1 MTLFEIN
8 EDSPYWLSYEV
19 LLENLQ
25 RSGVLVPVEPDSID
39 QPRVR
44 QAILGALLS
53 QIEAGGGIE
62 CALLAD
68 AAIAAILRVGE
79 ETP

>member
-1 MTLFEIN
+1 MKPTL
-8 EDSPYWLSYEV
+8 YREV
-19 LLENLQ
+19 DIPNPNRPERGTL
-25 RSGVLVPVEPDSID
+25 RWVVPVEPDYID

-44 QAILGALLS
+44 QAILGALLP
-53 QIEAGGGIE
+53 QIDAGGGIE

-68 AAIAAILRVGE
+68 AAIAAVLGVGE

>member
-1 MTLFEIN
+1 MTLYR
-8 EDSPYWLSYEV
+8 P
-19 LLENLQ
+19 
-25 RSGVLVPVEPDSID
+25 SGRFKGQIKRLVVQGALVPVEPDYID

-44 QAILGALLS
+44 QAILGALLP

-68 AAIAAILRVGE
+68 AAIAAILGVGE